1 MVYPSRKNGFTLI
14 EALITL
20 TVLSFCMLVL
30 TMRPSQQITQQI
42 ESKIF
47 FDLLATELNL
57 AQENSIIHQTNVSVR
72 FVALSSQI
80 MFHFM
85 GQSSPYTSLDIP
97 SHWQLK
103 TNFLLTY
110 QPDGRISNFTTVYF
124 VQEDGQSVALVF
136 QLGSGKYEIQF

>member
-1 MVYPSRKNGFTLI
+1 MSYPAKKNGFTLI

-30 TMRPSQQITQQI
+30 TIRPSQQITQQI
-42 ESKIF
+42 ESRIF
-47 FDLLATELNL
+47 FDLLANELNL
-57 AQENSIIHQTNVSVR
+57 AQENSIIHQKNVSVR
-72 FVALSSQI
+72 FVALSSHI

-85 GQSSPYTSLDIP
+85 GQTSPYTTLEIP

-110 QPDGRISNFTTVYF
+110 QSDGRISNFITVYF
-124 VQEDGQSVALVF
+124 MQEDGRTVALVF